1 MPEMFGRLSLLTG
14 RHSPN
19 LQMNFLQK
27 LLHRV
32 RPGAQTDET
41 EMADLKLIVGLGNP
55 GPQYARN
62 RHNLGFQ
69 VIDILARRHTI
80 ELSRSQNK
88 ARFGDGWI
96 SRRRNPDPNN
106 PFGGLAERQKVLLV
120 KPITYMNN
128 SGEAVGPLMR
138 YFNVDVAN
146 LLVIHDDLDLASAKL
161 RLRPGGSSGGQ
172 NGIKSIIQHLG
183 GAQEFARIRIGIGRP
198 PGRMNPA
205 NYVLQNFSVAEDE
218 EFSILRETAADAV
231 ECWLFEGSEVAMN
244 RFNG

>member
-1 MPEMFGRLSLLTG
+1 
-14 RHSPN
+14 
-19 LQMNFLQK
+19 
-27 LLHRV
+27 
-32 RPGAQTDET
+32 
-41 EMADLKLIVGLGNP
+41 MADLKIIVGLGNP

-69 VIDILARRHTI
+69 VIDILARRHAI
-80 ELSRSQNK
+80 DLSRSQNK

-96 SRRRNPDPNN
+96 SRRRVPDPAN

-128 SGEAVGPLMR
+128 SGEAVGPLLR
-138 YFNVDVAN
+138 YFDVGVEN

-183 GAQEFARIRIGIGRP
+183 GAQEFARMRMGIGRP

-205 NYVLQNFSVAEDE
+205 DYVLQNFNPAEEDE
-218 EFSILRETAADAV
+218 FGPLRETAADAV
-231 ECWLFEGSEVAMN
+231 ECWLFEGIEVAMN
-244 RFNG
+244 KFNG